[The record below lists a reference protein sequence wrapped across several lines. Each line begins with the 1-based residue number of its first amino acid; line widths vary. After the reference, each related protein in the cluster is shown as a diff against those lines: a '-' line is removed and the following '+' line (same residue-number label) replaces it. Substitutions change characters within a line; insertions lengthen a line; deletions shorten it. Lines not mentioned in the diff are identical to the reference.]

1 MKETETARKINDINT
16 DEIELDFMTLAE
28 KYGYEFSS
36 EHPSNP
42 ASIYNSYE
50 FRKPSSSYYISFD
63 SFTVKS
69 KNIHCWKINAN
80 WPFVKEEYCEYVG
93 TYDDIKQVAEGY
105 MKMFEKPAMT
115 NCYDNF
121 KSK

>member
-1 MKETETARKINDINT
+1 
-16 DEIELDFMTLAE
+16 MTLAE

-42 ASIYNSYE
+42 ASIYNSYK

-80 WPFVKEEYCEYVG
+80 WPFVKEEGKYAYVKPVEDKTGKLGFETTFESFCEKI
-93 TYDDIKQVAEGY
+93 TFFK
-105 MKMFEKPAMT
+105 F
-115 NCYDNF
+115 NF
-121 KSK
+121 